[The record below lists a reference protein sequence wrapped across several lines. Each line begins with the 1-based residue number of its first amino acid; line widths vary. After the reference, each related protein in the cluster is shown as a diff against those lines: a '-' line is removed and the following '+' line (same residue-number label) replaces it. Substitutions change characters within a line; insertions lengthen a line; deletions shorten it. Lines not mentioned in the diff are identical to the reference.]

1 MAALTADAERN
12 NTGITRLIVGDVAT
26 NVVIYRH
33 ALVAKNAAGYIVPA
47 SDTANL
53 KVVGVAVYKVDT
65 TGVANG
71 VRKVEIATGVFEFA
85 NLAGAIVQAGK
96 HALCYVGDDN
106 SVTTA
111 AAATNDVVA
120 GVVESFTTS
129 SVFVRV
135 GPEYGAL
142 A

>member
-1 MAALTADAERN
+1 M
-12 NTGITRLIVGDVAT
+12 
-26 NVVIYRH
+26 
-33 ALVAKNAAGYIVPA
+33 PA